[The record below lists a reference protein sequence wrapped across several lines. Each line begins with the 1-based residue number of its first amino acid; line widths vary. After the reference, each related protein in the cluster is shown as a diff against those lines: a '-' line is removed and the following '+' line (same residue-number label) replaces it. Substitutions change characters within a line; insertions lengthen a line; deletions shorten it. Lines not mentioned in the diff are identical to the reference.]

1 MRTWISSLAVAAMT
15 LGFLGATPSNA
26 HAQLRRIPRP
36 VTTTNYNYVPNF
48 NAYPWNYIT
57 TVQGNPLLP
66 PGYDP
71 YYGTPYIY
79 PNYST
84 FYGNPYTTP
93 YISPYVS
100 PYYTPSYSYS
110 YSQPSY
116 SYSYGPGYLNYSV
129 TPGYYFFRYR

>member
-1 MRTWISSLAVAAMT
+1 MRTWIGSLAIAAMT
-15 LGFLGATPSNA
+15 LGFLGATPSDA
-26 HAQLRRIPRP
+26 HAQLRRVTRP
-36 VTTTNYNYVPNF
+36 GTTTYYNYTPNF
-48 NAYPWNYIT
+48 NSYPWNYIT

-79 PNYST
+79 PNYNT
-84 FYGNPYTTP
+84 FYGNPYATP
-93 YISPYVS
+93 YLS
-100 PYYTPSYSYS
+100 PYYTPTYNYTYSL
-110 YSQPSY
+110 PSY